1 MIYLKAALDIVKTM
15 MCSIIDYGNIFI
27 DTCTSQDLQDL
38 QILQNS
44 ALRIDK
50 GSRATS
56 HVFRYSIGTI
66 NSTVTIHIPY
76 ER

>member
-1 MIYLKAALDIVKTM
+1 ML
-15 MCSIIDYGNIFI
+15 
-27 DTCTSQDLQDL
+27 
-38 QILQNS
+38 ILNPPETTGHV
-44 ALRIDK
+44 LRIDK
-50 GSRATS
+50 GSRAAS